1 LTHRLAALNGAAL
14 PCVKHETKTK
24 HGAKK
29 MDYESELFQ
38 IDYHNGWLVI
48 RDKETNKQE
57 CVQLTNNKGR
67 NITLNQFKSGIKS
80 HGLDKA
86 CKTFLKLAATYK
98 PTAKQVYA

>member
-1 LTHRLAALNGAAL
+1 
-14 PCVKHETKTK
+14 
-24 HGAKK
+24 
-29 MDYESELFQ
+29 MDYESELFE

-48 RDKETNKQE
+48 TDKATGKPE

-98 PTAKQVYA
+98 PTAKQVYT

>member
-1 LTHRLAALNGAAL
+1 MDDESALFE
-14 PCVKHETKTK
+14 V
-24 HGAKK
+24 
-29 MDYESELFQ
+29 
-38 IDYHNGWLVI
+38 DYHNGWLI
-48 RDKETNKQE
+48 IKDKETNKQE

>member
-1 LTHRLAALNGAAL
+1 
-14 PCVKHETKTK
+14 
-24 HGAKK
+24 
-29 MDYESELFQ
+29 MDYESELFEV
-38 IDYHNGWLVI
+38 DYHNGWLVI
-48 RDKETNKQE
+48 KDKETNEQE
-57 CVQLTNNKGR
+57 CVQLTNNKCR